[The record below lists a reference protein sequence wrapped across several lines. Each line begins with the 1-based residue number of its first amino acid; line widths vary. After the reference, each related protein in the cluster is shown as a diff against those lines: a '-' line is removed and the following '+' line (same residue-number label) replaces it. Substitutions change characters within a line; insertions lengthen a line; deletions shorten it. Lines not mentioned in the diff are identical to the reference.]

1 MKKGI
6 LSQSDYQRAEEN
18 GINKNTLRNRVTTAL
33 GML

>member
-18 GINKNTLRNRVTTAL
+18 GINKNTLRNR
-33 GML
+33 